1 MCGLDLHKETFKQI
15 RAGFWEVKNQDGPL
29 YFVFS
34 NLILVFEALKAFLVC
49 GHPKGSRSPAPAAF
63 ALGQ

>member
-1 MCGLDLHKETFKQI
+1 MDLICIRKHLNRSGLDFGKSRT
-15 RAGFWEVKNQDGPL
+15 RMD
-29 YFVFS
+29 FVFS